1 MAAPRFETSTGQP
14 VTVRPKNGIT
24 HEVHITKRMAFAG
37 VPSLLR
43 TANQRGRI
51 RSSDMAYIRRLVA
64 MNVAMMPVSCAASI
78 APPITGTPAG
88 PSALRA
94 AANTG
99 IASRPLRPGS
109 AAM

>member
-1 MAAPRFETSTGQP
+1 MFDTSTGQP
-14 VTVRPKNGIT
+14 VTVRPKKGIANDA
-24 HEVHITKRMAFAG
+24 HITKRMAFAG

-43 TANQRGRI
+43 AANQRGRI
-51 RSSDMAYIRRLVA
+51 RSCDIAYIRRLVA
-64 MNVAMMPVSCAASI
+64 TNVAITPVSCAASI
-78 APPITGTPAG
+78 APPITGTPTG

>member
-1 MAAPRFETSTGQP
+1 M
-14 VTVRPKNGIT
+14 RPKNGIT
-24 HEVHITKRMAFAG
+24 NEAHITKRMAFTG

-43 TANQRGRI
+43 TANQRGSI
-51 RSSDMAYIRRLVA
+51 LACDMAYIRRLVA
-64 MNVAMMPVSCAASI
+64 MKVAIMPVSCAASI

-94 AANTG
+94 AVNTG
-99 IASRPLRPGS
+99 IASIPLRPGS